1 MGTDVK
7 RLALSCLL
15 WRQQCLSTFRDFF
28 PPSHVFFFKMYFYP
42 FKLQLHVCTYVFMRN
57 VCSNRRSEESTDSVG
72 LQSEAAVS
80 HLTGMMET
88 ELQSFGRAVNTFSGL
103 AMGSATKG
111 CIL

>member
-1 MGTDVK
+1 
-7 RLALSCLL
+7 
-15 WRQQCLSTFRDFF
+15 
-28 PPSHVFFFKMYFYP
+28 MYFYP
-42 FKLQLHVCTYVFMRN
+42 FKLQLHVCICVFMRN
-57 VCSNRRSEESTDSVG
+57 IHMCAVTGGQKRVDSVG

-103 AMGSATKG
+103 AMGPAIKG